1 MTLVRRT
8 YHKLLLTPGLASS
21 FRRVQGDYATILK
34 LHRVR
39 DDRSD
44 IEGTDAETL
53 RRSLAY
59 LRRHRYELISLGEL
73 FQRMAGD
80 GPRLRGAVAFTL
92 DDGYRDQAEIAGP
105 IFREFDCPLTVFL
118 ATGFVDG
125 ALWCWW
131 DRVEY
136 VFSNTRRESIAVP
149 LGHSALRYH
158 FGIGSDRYAMRI
170 DFVERCKAVD
180 DDEKH
185 RAIAR
190 LAHEA
195 EVELPE
201 AAPSEY
207 APMTWT
213 DVRANERRGMSFG
226 PHTVSHPVLSRTTP
240 ERARWEI
247 AESWRRLRAEVQ
259 NPLPIFC
266 YPNGQDADFGRR
278 EVETVR
284 EIGLIGAVSAQP
296 GFAIP
301 ASFEPCGEDRFNIKR
316 MPFPEQIS
324 VLAQSVSGIE
334 RVKQAIRGAVG
345 KR

>member
-8 YHKLLLTPGLASS
+8 YHKLLLTPGVASS

-39 DDRSD
+39 DGGSD
-44 IEGTDAETL
+44 IEGTDAEAL
-53 RRSLAY
+53 RRALAY
-59 LRRHRYELISLGEL
+59 LRRHRYELISLAEL
-73 FQRMAGD
+73 FRRMEGG

-105 IFREFDCPLTVFL
+105 IFREFDCPVTVFL

-125 ALWCWW
+125 TLWCWW

-136 VFSNTRRESIAVP
+136 VFSNTRRESISVQ
-149 LGHSALRYH
+149 LGHAALRYH
-158 FGIGSDRYAMRI
+158 FGAGSDRNALRI
-170 DFVERCKAVD
+170 DFVERCKTID
-180 DDEKH
+180 DDEKD

-195 EVELPE
+195 EVDLPE
-201 AAPSEY
+201 RAPSKY
-207 APMTWT
+207 AAMTWT

-240 ERARWEI
+240 DRARREI
-247 AESWRRLRAEVQ
+247 ADSWRRLEAEAR

-266 YPNGQDADFGRR
+266 YPNGRDVDFGCR
-278 EVETVR
+278 EVANVR
-284 EIGLIGAVSAQP
+284 ELGLIGAVSAEP
-296 GFAIP
+296 GFAVP
-301 ASFEPCGEDRFNIKR
+301 ASFEPRGDDRFNVKR
-316 MPFPEQIS
+316 MPFPDQRS
-324 VLAQSVSGIE
+324 VLVQSVSGIE
-334 RVKQAIRGAVG
+334 RVKQVVRGALA